1 MAAQMRA
8 HQEWG
13 ASEFVRKS
21 WPDGDIVFNRL
32 SGNTHLVS
40 PLAAQILDF
49 LRQHPTNSSEI
60 ARYLAAQN
68 SIAVADD
75 LIISVEELLANREG
89 LGLVEVS
96 NQ

>member
-1 MAAQMRA
+1 MAQMRA
-8 HQEWG
+8 HQEW
-13 ASEFVRKS
+13 AAIEFVRKS
-21 WPDGDIVFNRL
+21 WPDGDVVFNRL

-49 LRQHPTNSSEI
+49 LRQHPTNSTEI

-75 LIISVEELLANREG
+75 LIISVEELLANLET